1 MTDTELN
8 RFERRKQ
15 RTRDRLKQAA
25 TELILEQGYDAVT
38 IQEITDRADLGRG
51 TFYVHFK
58 DKEDIVW
65 TILAESVGDL
75 VDRIREYIPN
85 TADDVSQLYFLNLAI
100 FEFADANRDLLRL
113 VLGKQGHALLAR
125 RATEYIADVMLRN
138 IPKHVVAKVIHGVPI
153 EFVSH
158 YKAGALMEVITWW
171 LEEEVEYSPEELA
184 TMYYRLD
191 VRCAPPTDD

>member
-75 VDRIREYIPN
+75 VDRIRKYIPD
-85 TADDVSQLYFLNLAI
+85 TPDDVSQLYFLNLAI

-113 VLGKQGHALLAR
+113 VLGKQGYALLAR

-171 LEEEVEYSPEELA
+171 LEEEVDYSPEELA

>member
-65 TILAESVGDL
+65 TIITDSVGDL
-75 VDRIREYIPN
+75 VDRIHEYIPS
-85 TADDVSQLYFLNLAI
+85 TADDLSRLYYLYLAI
-100 FEFADANRDLLRL
+100 FEYASANRDLLRL
-113 VLGKQGHALLAR
+113 VLGKQGHALLAH

-138 IPKHVVAKVIHGVPI
+138 IPKHVVSKVIHGVPI

-171 LEEEVEYSPEELA
+171 LEEKADYSPTELA

-191 VRCAPPTDD
+191 VRREPPTDD